1 MTLSSQIP
9 VNASPQSLWAVIS
22 DIENA
27 TERISG
33 IDKVEILEKPESGLP
48 GLKWRETR
56 TLFGK
61 QAVETMWITEAE
73 ENHYYQT
80 RAENHGMV
88 YISRMFIAEE
98 NGQTYIGMSF
108 EGKPQT
114 FGARIIGALMMPF
127 FKKATKKAML
137 QDLQDIK
144 IAAEEIEAS

>member
-1 MTLSSQIP
+1 MTLSTRIS
-9 VNASPQSLWAVIS
+9 VNASPKTLWAIIS
-22 DIENA
+22 DIEHA

-33 IDKVEILEKPESGLP
+33 IEKVEVLEKPESGLA

-56 TLFGK
+56 SMFGK

-88 YISRMFIAEE
+88 YISRMFITKE
-98 NGQTYIGMSF
+98 NGQTFVGMSF

-114 FGARIIGALMMPF
+114 FGARIMGALMMPF
-127 FKKATKKAML
+127 FKKATKKALL

-144 IAAEEIEAS
+144 KAAEKKEAS